1 MRIKKR
7 KLIRLVINIVDIIE
21 EALRLNGIVE
31 REKEERFRW

>member
-1 MRIKKR
+1 MR

-31 REKEERFRW
+31 RKKSRDRYDTIN